1 MRYYSK
7 INRQF
12 TNFLSSLAL
21 DNKKAV
27 IDSANPRLY
36 GKETVYKFSFLI
48 GSGHFLHCLPLS
60 DFRLPRHKQ
69 CSSMS
74 IPKSNSK
81 IVSLSL
87 LIYSLLNT
95 KAKPTSRRRRK
106 FLFWQGGFGFC
117 ERRVLDV
124 RKANKIQNNTTR
136 MKINKPYLYSTGT
149 VSE

>member
-12 TNFLSSLAL
+12 TNSLSSLPL

-27 IDSANPRLY
+27 IDSANPRIY
-36 GKETVYKFSFLI
+36 NKETVYKFSFLI
-48 GSGHFLHCLPLS
+48 GSGHPLHCLPLS

-95 KAKPTSRRRRK
+95 KAKPTSRRRRI
-106 FLFWQGGFGFC
+106 FFVVQGGFQICAATRTSGTRASKF
-117 ERRVLDV
+117 ENNAVI
-124 RKANKIQNNTTR
+124 RKKD
-136 MKINKPYLYSTGT
+136 KPY
-149 VSE
+149 